1 MSIAHLR
8 ELIVATQCLGRP
20 YAEVVDRLKRMKV
33 RPDSNKRNKE
43 ADLGFASHPLA
54 VMAAGMTSSRG

>member
-33 RPDSNKRNKE
+33 RPDSNKRGKE
-43 ADLGFASHPLA
+43 AEVGFAHPLA